1 MGKGLMGF
9 VVVVVDGE
17 RDVWTRVNVYSADAN
32 NRRLNASPFSVTSL
46 HLLSF
51 ADHPVRNS

>member
-9 VVVVVDGE
+9 VVVEDGE